1 MKNNIVVLWSHPRSL
16 STAFERM
23 IMNRGDF
30 KILHEPFAYI
40 YYVLEKRGLPT
51 GMIVDAEHPTQFE
64 DIKNQ
69 ILHSSRQQNVFL
81 KDMAYHCYEY
91 LVKDECFLQNM
102 VNTFIIRNPAKSIPS
117 YYFLDHN
124 IIKDEIG
131 YQQQYHL
138 FEKTAELSGQIPVV
152 IDADDLQSH
161 PEEIIASY
169 CKRINIK
176 FIPEALQWNS
186 SYNKQWDVWKI
197 WHADVASSNKIYNG
211 SINQYEENV
220 TNNDRIRELYDYSF
234 PFYQQM
240 YQHRIVPDSTKILDK

>member
-1 MKNNIVVLWSHPRSL
+1 M
-16 STAFERM
+16 
-23 IMNRGDF
+23 
-30 KILHEPFAYI
+30 HEPFAYI

-51 GMIVDAEHPTQFE
+51 GMIIDAEHPIQFE

-69 ILHSSRQQNVFL
+69 ILHSSKQQPVFL

-91 LVKDECFLQNM
+91 LVKDEFFLQNL

-117 YYFLDHN
+117 YYFLDPK
-124 IIKDEIG
+124 IIEDEIG

-138 FEKTAELSGQIPVV
+138 FEKIAEFSGQIPVV

-169 CKRINIK
+169 CQRINIK
-176 FIPEALQWNS
+176 FIPEALQWRS
-186 SYNKQWDVWKI
+186 FYSKQWDVWKI
-197 WHADVASSNKIYNG
+197 WHADVTSSSKIYSG

-220 TNNDRIRELYDYSF
+220 TNNDRIRELYDYSL

-240 YQHRIVPDSTKILDK
+240 YQHRIVPDSTKIIEK